1 MIYLSAIA
9 SQHIF
14 RLVFSEYIKFEY
26 LYVKYPEIIYNI

>member
-9 SQHIF
+9 SKKIL

-26 LYVKYPEIIYNI
+26 LYLNYPEMITNI